1 MMYLDYYD
9 YIALIVFVLFAI
21 FIPASFLLTSKLL
34 RKNPP
39 GNRVKGTSYESAEQ
53 PVGGIRDIDNEYL
66 PFFAI
71 FLPFEI
77 ITMVLILWALAARI
91 VGAGT
96 NLLVVGLAIVSMVLA
111 IIGYKYTSDKHVGT
125 SD

>member
-39 GNRVKGTSYESAEQ
+39 GNRVKGTNYESAEQ
-53 PVGGIRDIDNEYL
+53 PIGAARDVDNEYL

-91 VGAGT
+91 DGAAT
-96 NLLVVGLAIVSMVLA
+96 NILVAGLAVFAMVLA
-111 IIGYKYTSDKHVGT
+111 ILGYKYTSDKNAGT
-125 SD
+125 D

>member
-9 YIALIVFVLFAI
+9 YIALIVFALFAI
-21 FIPASFLLTSKLL
+21 FIPASFLFTSKLL

-53 PVGGIRDIDNEYL
+53 PIGGARDIDNEYL

-91 VGAGT
+91 AGAST
-96 NLLVVGLAIVSMVLA
+96 NLLVIGLAVVSMVLA
-111 IIGYKYTSDKHVGT
+111 IIGYKYIGDRRV
-125 SD
+125 